1 MPSCALHCALHTAL
15 KLPWVHYVF
24 LSSASL
30 YFSALPTVFLCSM
43 PACLGRCTLQRERWY
58 VIVDR
63 AAQLLTAAELHCR
76 QGGRRSGAAARNVGT
91 ERAPLAAAA
100 AAGPALQ
107 PMPDQTPFVNG
118 RWRCTRMQNASNQKL
133 FCEMLFIRLKKN
145 LQPMADQT
153 LWKQQIEF
161 HNNEK
166 HQDTVIA
173 H

>member
-1 MPSCALHCALHTAL
+1 MPSCALRCAPLHWNCLECTMYFSALLHCIS
-15 KLPWVHYVF
+15 PRCQ
-24 LSSASL
+24 L
-30 YFSALPTVFLCSM
+30 YFSAA
-43 PACLGRCTLQRERWY
+43 PACLGRCTLQQRRY

-133 FCEMLFIRLKKN
+133 FCEMPFIRLKKN
-145 LQPMADQT
+145 PAT
-153 LWKQQIEF
+153 
-161 HNNEK
+161 NGRP
-166 HQDTVIA
+166 DTVKTANRISQ
-173 H
+173 